1 MAILFASYKSF
12 KNRAAIFILL
22 LFLQIGI
29 SQENVL
35 DSLKLNLQRI
45 ENASNFDKKDTSYIN
60 LLNKLA
66 KQYYF
71 KNVDSLYYFSNKAYK
86 LSNTTSYIEGEI
98 IALTNISYYNFY
110 IGKKEKAL
118 DVLNNALEIAKE
130 KKNVKLEIRVL
141 NSMGI
146 QQYDL
151 GNHSEALKAYLNAI
165 DLATDTNDIVNLS
178 FLKENVGH
186 LYLTQ
191 KDYKQSLE
199 LYKEVE
205 ALNKQLGNVVYTAE
219 SKSNIADLYV
229 KLNDFK
235 NATAYINSS
244 IETFEEKKILDWL
257 AYSYQVKGDIY
268 LKQKKSKIALH
279 WYDKA
284 LNIHKN
290 INDDI
295 SKATLLNGLSEVY
308 YQLGNYEEADK
319 NALSS
324 LEISNRLGLLD
335 DTKNSVKLLYE
346 INKQNN
352 LPDIA
357 LKYHEQYKLLSDSI
371 SRKENLNSLGI
382 LKTKLE
388 FDKQQ
393 KDTILANDKEIA
405 KQNIYI
411 YLSLVAL
418 AILGLIVFLLKKQSK
433 TRKIFNNEL
442 RLKTKALEKR
452 EEELNAINNTK
463 DKLFSI
469 IGHDLRGPINAL
481 GSILTLLRDK
491 EIKQD
496 EFLRFVPK
504 LKNDVDAISFT
515 LNNLLSWGKTQIKG
529 STIEQCDVDLSDLI
543 SNNIK
548 LLHEIANNKAIN
560 IKNNI
565 PSDTTVWAD
574 KNQIDVVIRNLLNNA
589 LKFTNENG
597 EISFKAEKVG
607 NYIQVSVTDNGVGLK
622 PETQKQIFSK
632 QNTLITTYGTANEK
646 GTGLG
651 LSLCKEMIENNGGKI
666 WVESIFGL
674 GSTFYFKLPQS
685 SAIKKA
691 I

>member
-1 MAILFASYKSF
+1 MAIFFAFYKTH
-12 KNRAAIFILL
+12 KNKVTIFTLL
-22 LFLQIGI
+22 LFFQLGF
-29 SQENVL
+29 SQEKIL
-35 DSLKLNLQRI
+35 DSLKLNLHRI
-45 ENASNFDKKDTSYIN
+45 ENASNFDKKDTAYIN
-60 LLNKLA
+60 LLNKIA

-86 LSNTTSYIEGEI
+86 LSNTTNYIQGEI
-98 IALTNISYYNFY
+98 IALTNLSYYNFY
-110 IGKKEKAL
+110 LGRKEKAL
-118 DVLNNALEIAKE
+118 NTLNDALEIAKE
-130 KKNVKLEIRVL
+130 NKNVKLEIRVL

-165 DLATDTNDIVNLS
+165 DLATDSNDIANLS

-199 LYKEVE
+199 IYKEVE

-229 KLNDFK
+229 KLNDFE

-257 AYSYQVKGDIY
+257 AYSYQVKGVIY

-279 WYDKA
+279 WFDKSLA
-284 LNIHKN
+284 IYKD

-295 SKATLLNGLSEVY
+295 SKAPLLNGLSEVY
-308 YQLGNYEEADK
+308 YQLDNYEEAEK
-319 NALSS
+319 NALAS

-335 DTKNSVKLLYE
+335 DIKNSVQLLYE

-433 TRKIFNNEL
+433 ARKIFNNEL

-481 GSILTLLRDK
+481 GSILTLFRDK
-491 EIKQD
+491 EIKQE

-515 LNNLLSWGKTQIKG
+515 LNNLLSWGKTQITG
-529 STIEQCDVDLSDLI
+529 SSIEQSDVDLNDLI
-543 SNNIK
+543 HNNIK
-548 LLHEIANNKAIN
+548 LLHEIANNKGIN
-560 IKNNI
+560 VINNI
-565 PSDTTVWAD
+565 PSDTNVWSD
-574 KNQIDVVIRNLLNNA
+574 KNQVDVVIRNLLNNA

-597 EISFKAEKVG
+597 EISFNAEKVE
-607 NYIQVSVTDNGVGLK
+607 NYIQVSVRDNGVGLK
-622 PETQKQIFSK
+622 PEIQKQIFSK
-632 QNTLITTYGTANEK
+632 QNGLITTYGTANEK

-651 LSLCKEMIENNGGKI
+651 LSLCKEMIENNGGEI
-666 WVESIFGL
+666 WVESVYGK
-674 GSTFYFKLPQS
+674 GSTFYFKLPES
-685 SAIKKA
+685 NAIKKA